1 MNVADII
8 HPEDVKALKALK
20 VVPGMSLLMEKIFQY
35 GFDELSW
42 SENVTT
48 NLRLSERQMPDIYN
62 RLPPICKR
70 LGIPV
75 PELYV
80 QMTPIVNAWTSG
92 HSRPYIV
99 LTLGLIRRIK
109 DEELDAV
116 LAHECGHILC
126 EHVIYQTFANAVF
139 SFGESFTDS
148 VAGIV
153 GTVAIKPIKQALI
166 SWCRASELSADRIA
180 CLIVSAETLGRAL
193 ARFNLIPKY
202 IVDEMDINEWAE
214 QGKDFEALKNGSAW
228 NKIVRWIA
236 NEDADHPYMPVRAY
250 EALKWEK
257 SKTCMKFKACDSTL
271 CRDSNK
277 QFGSSITDNI
287 LNKTESIAPNF
298 GSLAN
303 GGTVGSTLSKIGI
316 NIKKK

>member
-1 MNVADII
+1 MNIADII

-20 VVPGMSLLMEKIFQY
+20 AVPGMSLLMEKIFQY

-48 NLRLSERQMPDIYN
+48 NLRLSERQMPEIYN
-62 RLPPICKR
+62 RLPPICER

-80 QMTPIVNAWTSG
+80 QMTPIINSWTSG

-109 DEELDAV
+109 GEELDAV

-126 EHVIYQTFANAVF
+126 EHIMYQTFASAVF

-148 VAGIV
+148 VAGMV

-193 ARFNLIPKY
+193 ARINLIPKY
-202 IVDEMDINEWAE
+202 IVDEMDIDEWAE

-236 NEDADHPYMPVRAY
+236 NEDVDHPYMPVRAY

-257 SKTCMKFKACDSTL
+257 SKTCMKFKACDSIL
-271 CRDSNK
+271 CRDSDN
-277 QFGSSITDNI
+277 QLGSSMADKI
-287 LNKTESIAPNF
+287 LNKKASIAQSIGP
-298 GSLAN
+298 LAN
-303 GGTVGSTLSKIGI
+303 DMPIGSTLSKIGVH
-316 NIKKK
+316 IKKK